1 MIYHTIQDLKKKV
14 LSKIYETYEIFQNFF
29 GEQYTDLQGISNIPD
44 LYYLPQNVSLEQLP
58 SYDISDEMI
67 QGIRTSLRNYK
78 ANIYVWWPH
87 VTVTNES
94 NRSVDIYDLYA
105 KITIA
110 INGTIPYEYRGFQ
123 LTRSTFPQIQYTSGY
138 IHSHIPHFTYSYTPA
153 PKFDDPCL
161 GTGPIKNTILELH
174 NEWNE
179 LTWMLF
185 CQELSLYVTVESLKG
200 GPYFKMEYIG
210 NKSLI
215 AGYDS
220 YPGGKVSL
228 DPLLP
233 VNENMATEYKQMV
246 ADFIPYY
253 LQHGHLSFNY
263 IGGTFQPALS
273 FSDYVLDVSN
283 CFIEWFNTHRSAEDL
298 RLLKS
303 PRFRQFNTLNEVL
316 AADGKFYQLGST
328 DNNFRIEEYNEC
340 YDVLTFKGQ
349 VIKLKILPSQQQE
362 GEKTTIVHSTFAA
375 FIIQHILQTIN
386 YHYKNE
392 HRKTRASS
400 ARQNYSRVRYI

>member
-14 LSKIYETYEIFQNFF
+14 LSKVYETYEIFQNFF
-29 GEQYTDLQGISNIPD
+29 GEQYTDLQNLPNLPD
-44 LYYLPQNVSLEQLP
+44 VYYLPVDVSLEELP

-67 QGIRTSLRNYK
+67 QRIRALLRNYK
-78 ANIYVWWPH
+78 ADIYVWWPH

-94 NRSVDIYDLYA
+94 GRSIDIYDLYA
-105 KITIA
+105 KISIA
-110 INGTIPYEYRGFQ
+110 IDGTIPYEYRGFQ

-138 IHSHIPHFTYSYTPA
+138 IHSHIPSFTYSYTPV
-153 PKFDDPCL
+153 PEFDDPCL

-200 GPYFKMEYIG
+200 GPYFRMEYIG
-210 NKSLI
+210 NKQLI

-220 YPGGKVSL
+220 YPSTEVSL
-228 DPLLP
+228 TSLLSIYDSR
-233 VNENMATEYKQMV
+233 ATEYKQMV

-263 IGGTFQPALS
+263 IDGTFQPALS
-273 FSDYVLDVSN
+273 FNDYVLDVSN
-283 CFIEWFNTHRSAEDL
+283 CFIEWFNTHRTAEDL

-303 PRFRQFNTLNEVL
+303 SRYRPATLTEVL
-316 AADGKFYQLGST
+316 AADGKFYKPDST
-328 DNNFRIEEYNEC
+328 DNNFRIEEYNER

-349 VIKLKILPSQQQE
+349 TIKLKILPSQQQE
-362 GEKTTIVHSTFAA
+362 GEKTTIVHPTFAA
-375 FIIQHILQTIN
+375 FIIQHILRTIN